1 MKIDRSNYEI
11 WLIDWLDGNLSQTEA
26 EELRL
31 FLEKNPDLK
40 NEVEE
45 LSEVKLSSLS
55 EPYPHKNQLK
65 KTSADLAV
73 TQIEYLS
80 AAYLEGDLT
89 SNQVSELQEIVE
101 SDPKKK
107 SVFELMQRM
116 KLVPVAVTYKQR
128 KRLTR
133 KTFAQKAIRFTAIGL
148 PAAAMIA
155 LAILSYNSGPREVK
169 QVIIAKTGTEASTA
183 VKPSEAGSSKISQAE
198 EKREKPVIR
207 NKNQSFESATTE
219 FISQGPERI
228 DQTESDTNLTL
239 NNTLPAIPEKTFFP
253 RKIKISTMSLPNTL
267 IAFNSTPIL
276 PEIDDGRSRLSKFIA
291 KNFRE
296 KILKENRAQD
306 TPLKAYEIAEAGV
319 SGLNKLLGWEMA
331 LDKRNDENGELRSVY
346 FSSKMLKFNAPVK
359 KTESLR

>member
-26 EELRL
+26 EELWL
-31 FLEKNPDLK
+31 FLKKNPDLK
-40 NEVEE
+40 GEVEE
-45 LSEVKLSSLS
+45 LSEVKLISLS
-55 EPYPHKNQLK
+55 ESYPHKNQLK
-65 KTSADLAV
+65 KTSADLAG

-89 SNQVSELQEIVE
+89 SNQKSELKEIVE
-101 SDPKKK
+101 SDPKKN

-116 KLVPVAVTYKQR
+116 KLVPVAVTYKHK

-133 KTFAQKAIRFTAIGL
+133 RTFAQKAVRFTVVGL

-155 LAILSYNSGPREVK
+155 LAIVSYNSGPRTVK
-169 QVIIAKTGTEASTA
+169 QVIIAKTGTEGSTD
-183 VKPSEAGSSKISQAE
+183 VKPSEAGSSKITQAE
-198 EKREKPVIR
+198 GRREKPVIR
-207 NKNQSFESATTE
+207 NKNLSFVSAKTA

-228 DQTESDTNLTL
+228 DQTESDTNLTI

-253 RKIKISTMSLPNTL
+253 RKINISTMSLPNIL
-267 IAFNSTPIL
+267 VALSSTPII

-306 TPLKAYEIAEAGV
+306 SPLKAYEIAEAGV

-331 LDKRNDENGELRSVY
+331 LDKRNDGNGELRSVY